1 MKGTV
6 VSSWVKTCQK
16 VFGEDITKEAMIQAG
31 MKPDKVFRPTE
42 DVDDKYPKAMME
54 YISDRRSESVYDTW
68 KEMGRDN
75 IYTFFND
82 YPAFFDH
89 KNLYSFLRSM
99 YDVHVVIAGK
109 IPGAKPPLVN
119 IHSVD
124 KYTAEMTYQS
134 KRGLFGYFH
143 GLLEGAANFYG
154 EKIEIDTLE
163 RTKDFLKVHIKFEE
177 QIYYY
182 KSYKINKILSF
193 GFVKKLEAK
202 IAISSL
208 LLVGL
213 PYLLL
218 SQFIEG
224 TLLTGITLGLTLVV
238 PYIISKLLFMPK
250 RSIINQLNNIKE
262 RQYAEDNEISTN
274 DFFEDINNLISEYKD
289 VLKTDFVGFKGVIDE
304 LSVFSDKFNEI
315 SGNMNTTSKE
325 IAGVVEQVA
334 SGAINQAEET
344 ESAAYLL
351 NNNISSLNEITRKE
365 NDSKESL
372 EKSVSN
378 INRGYDELKDTSLSL
393 QDILG
398 KFSKVKENSFSL
410 QSKAKDVTRIV
421 ETVEGISE
429 QTNLLALNASIEAS
443 RAGEYGRG
451 FAVVAQEIRSLAE
464 ESKSAVNNINEN
476 LLSFI
481 NEIDILVGQI
491 DDQYKILDKENN
503 KLAQVADGNYDTV
516 VSIKQVSDS
525 LIDMINSLSEET
537 EAITRVSGNIE
548 SLAAI
553 AEENSASSQEVSA
566 NVTTYSAEIGRM
578 MDNIKEFKKV
588 SDEFKKDLGKY
599 KI

>member
-1 MKGTV
+1 MKGTI
-6 VSSWVKTCQK
+6 VSSWIKTCK
-16 VFGEDITKEAMIQAG
+16 KIFGEDITKDAMVQAG
-31 MKPDKVFRPTE
+31 MNPDKIFKPTE
-42 DVDDKYPKAMME
+42 DVEDKYPKAMME
-54 YISDRRSESVYDTW
+54 YIANKRNSSVYDTW

-75 IYTFFND
+75 INTFFND

-89 KNLYSFLRSM
+89 KNLYSFLKSM

-119 IHSVD
+119 IHPVD
-124 KYTAEMTYQS
+124 KYTAEMTYRSQ
-134 KRGLFGYFH
+134 RGLFGYFH
-143 GLLEGAANFYG
+143 GLLEGASKFYG
-154 EKIEIDTLE
+154 EEIEIDTKE
-163 RTKDFLKVHIKFEE
+163 MTDDFLNVHIKFEDP
-177 QIYYY
+177 IYYY

-193 GFVKKLEAK
+193 GFIKKLEGK
-202 IAISSL
+202 IAISTL

-213 PYLLL
+213 PYALL
-218 SQFIEG
+218 SRYIEG
-224 TLLTGITLGLTLVV
+224 AVLTGITLALTLIV

-250 RSIINQLNNIKE
+250 RSIINQLKDIKE
-262 RQYAEDNEISTN
+262 RQYAEDNEISTK
-274 DFFEDINNLISEYKD
+274 DFFEEINKEISEYKD

-315 SGNMNTTSKE
+315 SGNMNDTSKE

-351 NNNISSLNEITRKE
+351 NNNISSLNEITKKE
-365 NDSKESL
+365 NDSKVAL
-372 EKSVSN
+372 EKVVDN
-378 INRGYDELKDTSLSL
+378 INKDYTELKDTALNL
-393 QDILG
+393 EDILE
-398 KFSKVKENSFSL
+398 KFSKVKKNSFNL
-410 QSKAKDVTRIV
+410 QNRAKDVTRIV
-421 ETVEGISE
+421 ETVESISE

-464 ESKSAVNNINEN
+464 DSKSAVNNINEN

-481 NEIDILVGQI
+481 NDIDDLVGQI
-491 DDQYKILDKENN
+491 DGQYEILDKENN
-503 KLAQVADGNYDTV
+503 KLSNVADSNYDTV
-516 VSIKQVSDS
+516 LSIKQVSDS
-525 LIDMINSLSEET
+525 LIEMINSLSEET
-537 EAITRVSGNIE
+537 AAITKVSGNIE

-566 NVTTYSAEIGRM
+566 NVISYSEEISRM
-578 MDNIKEFKKV
+578 MENIKEFKKV
-588 SDEFKKDLGKY
+588 SDEFKNDLGKY